1 MVHKPTSYTV
11 GDIPSFTDVIGIIFA
26 VVLGLAI
33 CVVVV
38 LSLMVCC
45 VLLCSPKK
53 DEPNAASN
61 ASRENRSRSQP
72 YFRKL
77 LIKFEDD
84 VITNLG

>member
-1 MVHKPTSYTV
+1 MVHRPTSYTV
-11 GDIPSFTDVIGIIFA
+11 GDSPSFLQVIGIIFA
-26 VVLGLAI
+26 VIVGLAI

-45 VLLCSPKK
+45 VFFCCPQK
-53 DEPNAASN
+53 DEPNVASN

-77 LIKFEDD
+77 LIEFEDD
-84 VITNLG
+84 VIPNLG